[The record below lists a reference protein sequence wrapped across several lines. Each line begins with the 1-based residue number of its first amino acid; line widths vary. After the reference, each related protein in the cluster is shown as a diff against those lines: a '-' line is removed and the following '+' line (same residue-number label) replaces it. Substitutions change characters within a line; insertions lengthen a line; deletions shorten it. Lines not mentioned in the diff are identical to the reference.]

1 MNTEST
7 IISEWIRNNCL
18 KASPD
23 TQLSGGTRLLEE
35 VGLDSLEIVRLVN
48 FVEDEFQISVD
59 VEELVPENFETL
71 DRVVAMVQR
80 ILSNQIDGSMSEDG
94 HCSEDFPK
102 SETAVA

>member
-7 IISEWIRNNCL
+7 TIGEWIRNNCL

-80 ILSNQIDGSMSEDG
+80 MRAQQTEMSTSTEDQ
-94 HCSEDFPK
+94 SPQ
-102 SETAVA
+102 STAALA

>member
-1 MNTEST
+1 MNTESVT
-7 IISEWIRNNCL
+7 ISEWIRNNCPN
-18 KASPD
+18 ATPD
-23 TQLSGGTRLLEE
+23 TQLSGGTLLLEE

-80 ILSNQIDGSMSEDG
+80 MRAQQTDMSTSTEDQ
-94 HCSEDFPK
+94 SPQ
-102 SETAVA
+102 SSAALA

>member
-1 MNTEST
+1 MNTESAT
-7 IISEWIRNNCL
+7 ISEWIRNNCPNV
-18 KASPD
+18 SPD
-23 TQLSGGTRLLEE
+23 TQLSSGTLLLEE

-80 ILSNQIDGSMSEDG
+80 MRAQQTDMSTSTEDQ
-94 HCSEDFPK
+94 SPQ
-102 SETAVA
+102 STAALA

>member
-7 IISEWIRNNCL
+7 TISEWIRNNCL

-80 ILSNQIDGSMSEDG
+80 MRAQQTDMSTSTEDQ
-94 HCSEDFPK
+94 SPQ
-102 SETAVA
+102 STAALA

>member
-7 IISEWIRNNCL
+7 TISEWIRNNCL

-23 TQLSGGTRLLEE
+23 TELSGGTLLLEE

-80 ILSNQIDGSMSEDG
+80 MRAQQTDMST
-94 HCSEDFPK
+94 S
-102 SETAVA
+102 TADQSPQSKAVLV